1 MLQWEGRFLNEKNI
15 FSNYADFVSERPFEF
30 SKRSSIGCGGKAKI
44 AFYPRSI
51 SEMTE
56 LLARLERDGISY
68 CVVGLLT
75 NVLPPDEGTE
85 KVIVC
90 TKKMTGIEISDNKA
104 FVLSGVTS
112 TELLRA
118 CRKTQKSGL
127 EFLTGIPCTLG
138 GALFM
143 NAGAGGTYIAESVES
158 VLVYRSGQTLTL
170 SLRDCK
176 YGYKASVFMEN
187 NDVILGGTLRVFD
200 SDEKKIAERE
210 RSYRARRM
218 HLPKG
223 KSMGCV
229 FKNPDGGFAGE
240 LIERS
245 GLKGLRVGDA
255 KVSELHGN
263 FIIND
268 GKATAKEIRTLIS
281 LIKNAVF
288 AQYGIMLKEEIR
300 FLT

>member
-1 MLQWEGRFLNEKNI
+1 MNEKNM
-15 FSNYADFVSERPFEF
+15 FSDYAEFDTERPFDF
-30 SKRSSIGCGGKAKI
+30 SKRSSIGCGGRAKI

-56 LLARLERDGISY
+56 LLARLGQRGIAY
-68 CVVGLLT
+68 QVVGLLT
-75 NVLPPDEGTE
+75 NVLPPDGGTE
-85 KVIVC
+85 KAIIC
-90 TKKMTGIEISDNKA
+90 TKKMTGVEISDNKA
-104 FVLSGVTS
+104 FVLSGTTG
-112 TELLRA
+112 TELLRT
-118 CRKTQKSGL
+118 CRKSQKGGL

-138 GALFM
+138 GVLFM

-176 YGYKASVFMEN
+176 YGYKTSVFMEN

-200 SDEKKIAERE
+200 SDERKISERE
-210 RSYRARRM
+210 KSYRARRM

-229 FKNPDGGFAGE
+229 FKNPDGYFAGE

-263 FIIND
+263 FIINE
-268 GKATAKEIRTLIS
+268 GKATSKEIRTLIS

-300 FLT
+300 YLT

>member
-1 MLQWEGRFLNEKNI
+1 MNEKNM
-15 FSNYADFVSERPFEF
+15 FSDYAEFDTESPFDF
-30 SKRSSIGCGGKAKI
+30 SKRSSIGCGGRAKI

-56 LLARLERDGISY
+56 LLARLEQRGIAY
-68 CVVGLLT
+68 QVVGLLT
-75 NVLPPDEGTE
+75 NVLPPDGGTE
-85 KVIVC
+85 KAIIC
-90 TKKMTGIEISDNKA
+90 TKKMTGVEISDNKA
-104 FVLSGVTS
+104 FVLSGT
-112 TELLRA
+112 TGAELLRV
-118 CRKTQKSGL
+118 CRKSQKGGL

-138 GALFM
+138 GVLFM

-176 YGYKASVFMEN
+176 YGYKTSVFMEN

-200 SDEKKIAERE
+200 SDERRISERE
-210 RSYRARRM
+210 KSYRVRRM

-263 FIIND
+263 FIINE
-268 GKATAKEIRTLIS
+268 GGATSKEICTLIS

-300 FLT
+300 YLT